1 LWLLGERV
9 ALELVAVLPV
19 VDPTKGDSLMKRFL
33 SSCVHLPRVGFMVG
47 VAALLSSP
55 AVFATPLTVNA
66 TSGTTVSSQYRPA
79 FDGDPASLGQS
90 IDLLAP
96 ATISLNGV
104 NNLIS
109 FTLSAPEGHAIQV
122 APLAEGMDLFVDVN
136 YVDGDAT
143 SLGNITA
150 TDVSFVGL
158 VGSAPTL
165 SNDLG
170 LYPYGLLF
178 HFRFYGF
185 TTPFS
190 FTSMTV
196 NSTIDGTGSNVTL
209 NRQTTVMQAQ
219 DNNYSGPGTEPYAS
233 LISVPTAVPE
243 PSTYAMALAGLACGG
258 YSMWRRR
265 KRA

>member
-1 LWLLGERV
+1 
-9 ALELVAVLPV
+9 
-19 VDPTKGDSLMKRFL
+19 MKKFL
-33 SSCVHLPRVGFMVG
+33 SSWARLSRVGFMVG

-66 TSGTTVSSQYRPA
+66 TSGTTVSSNYTPPGFGLPFANLNQTIN
-79 FDGDPASLGQS
+79 LV
-90 IDLLAP
+90 AP

-104 NNLIS
+104 NNLVS
-109 FTLSAPEGHAIQV
+109 FTLSAPVGHAIQV
-122 APLAEGMDLFVDVN
+122 DPLAEGLNLYVTVN

-150 TDVSFVGL
+150 TNISFGGL

-165 SNDLG
+165 NTQLG
-170 LYPYGLLF
+170 IYNYGLMF
-178 HFRFYGF
+178 QFQFFGV
-185 TTPFS
+185 TNPFS

-196 NSTIDGTGSNVTL
+196 DSTIDGTGSNVTL
-209 NRQTTVMQAQ
+209 NRQTTNMQAAAMP
-219 DNNYSGPGTEPYAS
+219 YSGPSTAPYAS

-258 YSMWRRR
+258 YSMFRRR
-265 KRA
+265 RVR

>member
-1 LWLLGERV
+1 MKIKSSLRAFILTGLG
-9 ALELVAVLPV
+9 LVAMP
-19 VDPTKGDSLMKRFL
+19 
-33 SSCVHLPRVGFMVG
+33 
-47 VAALLSSP
+47 P
-55 AVFATPLTVNA
+55 AVFATPLTVNV
-66 TSGTTVSSQYRPA
+66 TSGTTVGSDYFPA
-79 FDGDPASLGQS
+79 EDGNPASLFQN

-109 FTLSAPEGHAIQV
+109 FTLSAPEGHVIQID
-122 APLAEGMDLFVDVN
+122 PLAEGMNLLIQVN

-150 TDVSFVGL
+150 TNFSFGGL
-158 VGSAPTL
+158 VGSAPT
-165 SNDLG
+165 SSSELG
-170 LYPYGLLF
+170 IYFYGLLF
-178 HFRFYGF
+178 QFHFNGI
-185 TTPFS
+185 TDPFS

-196 NSTIDGTGSNVTL
+196 TSTIDGTGGNVTL
-209 NRQTTVMQAQ
+209 NRQNGGASMQAQ
-219 DNNYSGPGTEPYAS
+219 DTNYSGPGTEPYAS

-258 YSMWRRR
+258 YSMFRRR

>member
-1 LWLLGERV
+1 MKIKSSLRAFILTGLG
-9 ALELVAVLPV
+9 LVAMP
-19 VDPTKGDSLMKRFL
+19 
-33 SSCVHLPRVGFMVG
+33 
-47 VAALLSSP
+47 P
-55 AVFATPLTVNA
+55 AVFATPLTVNVA
-66 TSGTTVSSQYRPA
+66 SGTTVVSEYLPS
-79 FDGDPASLGQS
+79 DHGDPPGLIQN
-90 IDLLAP
+90 IDFVAP

-109 FTLSAPEGHAIQV
+109 FTLSAPVGHAIQID
-122 APLAEGMDLFVDVN
+122 PLAEGMNLFIQVN

-150 TDVSFVGL
+150 TGISFGGL

-165 SNDLG
+165 NRQLG
-170 LYPYGLLF
+170 IYPYGLLF
-178 HFRFYGF
+178 QFHFYGI
-185 TTPFS
+185 TDAFS

-209 NRQTTVMQAQ
+209 NLQDGGAFMQAQ
-219 DNNYSGPGTEPYAS
+219 DNDYSGPGTEPYAS

-243 PSTYAMALAGLACGG
+243 PSTYAMALAGLAYGG
-258 YSMWRRR
+258 YTMWSRR

>member
-1 LWLLGERV
+1 
-9 ALELVAVLPV
+9 
-19 VDPTKGDSLMKRFL
+19 MKRLL
-33 SSCVHLPRVGFMVG
+33 SLYARLPSVGFMVG

-104 NNLIS
+104 NNLVS
-109 FTLSAPEGHAIQV
+109 FTLSAPVGHAIQV
-122 APLAEGMDLFVDVN
+122 DPLAEGLGLFVSVN

-150 TDVSFVGL
+150 TNVSFGGL

-165 SNDLG
+165 NTQLG
-170 LYPYGLLF
+170 IYNYGLLF
-178 HFRFYGF
+178 QFQFFGV
-185 TTPFS
+185 TNPFS

-196 NSTIDGTGSNVTL
+196 DSTIDGTGSNVTL
-209 NRQTTVMQAQ
+209 NRQTTSMQVQ
-219 DNNYSGPGTEPYAS
+219 DQDYSGPGTAPYAS

-243 PSTYAMALAGLACGG
+243 PSSVAMTLAGLACGG
-258 YSMWRRR
+258 YSLFRRR
-265 KRA
+265 RVC

>member
-1 LWLLGERV
+1 
-9 ALELVAVLPV
+9 
-19 VDPTKGDSLMKRFL
+19 
-33 SSCVHLPRVGFMVG
+33 MVG

-55 AVFATPLTVNA
+55 AVFATPLAVNV
-66 TSGTTVSSQYRPA
+66 TSGTTVSSQYRPG
-79 FDGDPASLGQS
+79 FRGDPASLGQS

-109 FTLSAPEGHAIQV
+109 FTLSAPVGHAIQV
-122 APLAEGMDLFVDVN
+122 DPLAEGLDLFVSVN

-150 TDVSFVGL
+150 TNVLFGDL

-165 SNDLG
+165 NTQLG
-170 LYPYGLLF
+170 IYNYGLLF
-178 HFRFYGF
+178 QFQFYGV
-185 TTPFS
+185 TDPFS

-196 NSTIDGTGSNVTL
+196 DSTIDGTGSNVTL
-209 NRQTTVMQAQ
+209 NRQITSMQASDQ
-219 DNNYSGPGTEPYAS
+219 NYSGPGTAPYAS

-243 PSTYAMALAGLACGG
+243 PSTVAMALAGLACGG
-258 YSMWRRR
+258 SVVFRRR
-265 KRA
+265 RAR